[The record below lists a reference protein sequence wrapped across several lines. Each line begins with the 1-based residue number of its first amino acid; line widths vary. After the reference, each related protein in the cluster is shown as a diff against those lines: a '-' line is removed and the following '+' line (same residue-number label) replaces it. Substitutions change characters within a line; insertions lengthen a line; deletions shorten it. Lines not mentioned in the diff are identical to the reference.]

1 MRKSGKILVALI
13 SLSAVGVLAGGAGQK
28 ADHTG
33 FLKNYAQLKEPNAS
47 LTLTRSS
54 LNDIILGVASL
65 DDKIESGE
73 VHIGGN
79 RSSVDEFVGR
89 LDNF

>member
-13 SLSAVGVLAGGAGQK
+13 SLSAVGVLARGAGQR

-47 LTLTRSS
+47 LTLTR
-54 LNDIILGVASL
+54 
-65 DDKIESGE
+65 K
-73 VHIGGN
+73 
-79 RSSVDEFVGR
+79 FVE
-89 LDNF
+89 